1 MSDYTSVVDFKGF
14 NGGNSLVQSLAPLTD
29 LYTMSLDDER
39 TFLDSNIPFQV
50 WLADTSD
57 GYFFPVVT
65 DSVSQ
70 SGLVLEGGGMN
81 HWSFGGGVEVAKNLS
96 VGISLN
102 LVSGRYS
109 YDREFIERDARNV
122 YSSNYAFPYNFDEF
136 MFVSTIESRL
146 SGFNALLGMSMR
158 KPGRYQVGL
167 ALRTPTTYEVTETFS
182 DQGTSRFDD
191 GSTYSSGYTSSTS
204 YRVITP
210 SVVSGGLSLTVFD
223 GLTLMGDAEYTD
235 WTEIQFDTD
244 HPDLLQENRYMK
256 RAFRA
261 TTNLRGGA
269 EVTFWDWG
277 IVLRGGMAYL
287 PSPYKDDPT
296 SFDQKYITGGV
307 GFELDRNTMLNVS
320 GARGVWK
327 SFRDN
332 YYIDGLIQPSST
344 QENVTTTKVMVTLAY
359 RF

>member
-1 MSDYTSVVDFKGF
+1 
-14 NGGNSLVQSLAPLTD
+14 
-29 LYTMSLDDER
+29 
-39 TFLDSNIPFQV
+39 
-50 WLADTSD
+50 
-57 GYFFPVVT
+57 
-65 DSVSQ
+65 
-70 SGLVLEGGGMN
+70 
-81 HWSFGGGVEVAKNLS
+81 
-96 VGISLN
+96 
-102 LVSGRYS
+102 
-109 YDREFIERDARNV
+109 
-122 YSSNYAFPYNFDEF
+122 
-136 MFVSTIESRL
+136 
-146 SGFNALLGMSMR
+146 
-158 KPGRYQVGL
+158 
-167 ALRTPTTYEVTETFS
+167 
-182 DQGTSRFDD
+182 
-191 GSTYSSGYTSSTS
+191 
-204 YRVITP
+204 
-210 SVVSGGLSLTVFD
+210 
-223 GLTLMGDAEYTD
+223 MGDAEYTD